1 MNVRGDSDVSQIE
14 MRTAEPLVPEPS
26 ALKVEMALEKLNRHK
41 SRGIR
46 QILTAGGGGGWGW
59 RQFAESHKHITSVNF
74 MYD

>member
-46 QILTAGGGGGWGW
+46 QILTAGSGGGGGG
-59 RQFAESHKHITSVNF
+59 QFAESHKHITSVNF